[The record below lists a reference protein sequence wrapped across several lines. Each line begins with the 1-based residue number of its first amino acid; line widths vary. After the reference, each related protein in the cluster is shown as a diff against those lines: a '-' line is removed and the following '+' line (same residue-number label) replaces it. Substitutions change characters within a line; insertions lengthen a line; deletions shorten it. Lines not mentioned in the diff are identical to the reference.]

1 MRGIKLTALCIML
14 LSIAV
19 INVRGLL
26 NQGKF
31 DRLKECCRRA
41 NVLMIQ
47 ETNWRDEV
55 MNDFKKKWKGN
66 VICNNGDGRKGRGV
80 AILIKKGV
88 CEDVRM
94 VYNDEEGKCLAVEI
108 EEGGQKVILCNV
120 HAPVIEKEKVAFFKK
135 LKTSMEKWKDFLIIG
150 DFNTVFGKMDIAEGM
165 IFKSDRGRKELKG
178 IMEENEMVD
187 IWRER
192 NEGIREF
199 SRQQL
204 VKNSMCASRIDFMI
218 CKRDFMKVVD
228 NIYYKETSISDH
240 KIVWAQVDL
249 SGMKRGPGLWILN
262 TGLLKEISFKEG
274 IEKLIK
280 EEQKNQLYK
289 EDKRI
294 WWDNAK
300 YRIREYAKDLS
311 KMMKRAR
318 NFKENEIRKELKDIW
333 TEGGENGQNIF
344 ILEEKLKEIEEI
356 KFRGEMLRSKAK
368 YVVEG
373 EKCTKFFFNLEK
385 SRQREGMIKEIK
397 GENGKIVKETEH
409 ILKEITEFY
418 KKLFSKERIE
428 GTEKYFLIGKIR
440 KKLDLEDKKLS
451 DEEIKKEEIECA
463 IMQLNNGKSPRRD
476 GIPNE
481 FYKHFKEVLAP
492 ILKEVY
498 DEVFKR
504 EETSNFMGIGVI
516 KLIYKKRGDKND
528 LKNYRP
534 ITMLNTDFKILSKI
548 LANRLKKILP
558 NIIETNQAYAIK
570 GRDITDTVSS
580 IRDVVSYMLEERKS
594 GYIINVDLEKAF
606 DRVEHEFLFA
616 ILEKFEF
623 GKNFI
628 KWLKIIYKGA
638 KSQIKCNGFLTGVFR
653 VSRSI
658 RQGCPLSAQ
667 LYSMVAESLGL
678 AIMGEKEI
686 RGVELGE
693 NGDLQKIYQYA
704 DDTTLIVKDVK
715 SVKKAMEILER
726 YCKGSGAKI
735 NIRKTVYMQIGEGEN
750 IQNVF
755 PFKEEE
761 NVKVLGVRIGKNER
775 VMRDLMWDEVI
786 GKMERV
792 LNFWKQRGLT
802 LKVKVLVLNSLM
814 LAKTWY
820 VLGVTPMP
828 VCIGKRIKAAVL
840 KFIWDSKPSKIAYE
854 TIIGDVKEGG
864 LGLQDPELKKK
875 SFRVKTVRRF
885 LNGEHQAQWKEIMK
899 IFLNR
904 CGNLNIGLDILWM
917 KLKQNL
923 MTRIPEFYV
932 EVLEAWGEFKIHVC
946 IKPERREDILNQP
959 LFLNDNV
966 LYKGKELHFKQWIN
980 AGFKRVKDILYE
992 VKEGFLPFHA
1002 ILEKVKAVEEDIN
1015 VRSLE
1020 NQYEQVKE
1028 AIPEQW
1034 IQKIEEDKGNEGE
1047 KMKVFIKGKGE
1058 EVSFDQCLV
1067 KEFYVYFRNLVLKSL

>member
-1 MRGIKLTALCIML
+1 
-14 LSIAV
+14 
-19 INVRGLL
+19 
-26 NQGKF
+26 
-31 DRLKECCRRA
+31 
-41 NVLMIQ
+41 
-47 ETNWRDEV
+47 
-55 MNDFKKKWKGN
+55 
-66 VICNNGDGRKGRGV
+66 
-80 AILIKKGV
+80 
-88 CEDVRM
+88 
-94 VYNDEEGKCLAVEI
+94 
-108 EEGGQKVILCNV
+108 
-120 HAPVIEKEKVAFFKK
+120 
-135 LKTSMEKWKDFLIIG
+135 
-150 DFNTVFGKMDIAEGM
+150 
-165 IFKSDRGRKELKG
+165 
-178 IMEENEMVD
+178 
-187 IWRER
+187 
-192 NEGIREF
+192 
-199 SRQQL
+199 
-204 VKNSMCASRIDFMI
+204 
-218 CKRDFMKVVD
+218 
-228 NIYYKETSISDH
+228 
-240 KIVWAQVDL
+240 
-249 SGMKRGPGLWILN
+249 
-262 TGLLKEISFKEG
+262 
-274 IEKLIK
+274 
-280 EEQKNQLYK
+280 YK

-463 IMQLNNGKSPRRD
+463 IMQLNNGKSPGRD

-534 ITMLNTDFKILSKI
+534 ITMLNTDFKMLSKI

-735 NIRKTVYMQIGEGEN
+735 NILKTVYMQIGEGEN

-802 LKVKVLVLNSLM
+802 LKGKVLVLNSLM
-814 LAKTWY
+814 LAKMWY

-932 EVLEAWGEFKIHVC
+932 EVLEAWGEFKINVC

-1002 ILEKVKAVEEDIN
+1002 ILEEVKAVEEDIN

-1058 EVSFDQCLV
+1058 EVYFDQCLV
-1067 KEFYVYFRNLVLKSL
+1067 KEFYVYFRNLVFKEPVGLTFWGKVFNDFDKRMLWKNLGKWYMDAKMENLDFCIRHNIIFSELKLHKIGITENALCKICLTKEEGILHMFLLCT